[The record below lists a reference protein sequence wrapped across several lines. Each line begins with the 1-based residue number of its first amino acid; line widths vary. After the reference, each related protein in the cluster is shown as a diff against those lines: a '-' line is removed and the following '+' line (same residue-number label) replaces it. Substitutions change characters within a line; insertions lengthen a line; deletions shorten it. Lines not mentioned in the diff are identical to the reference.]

1 VRLTTLQLFAPLFSS
16 TNISRARAHVHKED
30 LIDFEFSSPQLG
42 RENLKIKILFV
53 SLVVL
58 SHVLAHLAYLL
69 LLLVDLFLVLA
80 HLAPLLLLL
89 VVLSLVLARLA
100 PLLLLLIV
108 LSLVLARLTPLL
120 LLLVVLTHG
129 LAQLGLCV
137 HCVFA
142 QCQMIAPTS
151 SLQDWHAFVL
161 DKEP

>member
-1 VRLTTLQLFAPLFSS
+1 VRLTTRKLFAPLFSS
-16 TNISRARAHVHKED
+16 TNISRARARVHKED

-42 RENLKIKILFV
+42 KENLKIKILFV
-53 SLVVL
+53 LLV
-58 SHVLAHLAYLL
+58 AYLL

-89 VVLSLVLARLA
+89 VVLSLILARLA
-100 PLLLLLIV
+100 PLLLLLVV

-142 QCQMIAPTS
+142 FAQCQMIAPTS